1 MKSGSNYLLPLV
13 TTYKHYIHQLKF
25 YKFKIK
31 LEKRTDYSLFFI
43 GCNMQIYKNIEDVF
57 N

>member
-1 MKSGSNYLLPLV
+1 MVANKLLPLV

-31 LEKRTDYSLFFI
+31 LEKRTDYSLFVFI
-43 GCNMQIYKNIEDVF
+43 GYNMQIYKNIEDVF
-57 N
+57 Y